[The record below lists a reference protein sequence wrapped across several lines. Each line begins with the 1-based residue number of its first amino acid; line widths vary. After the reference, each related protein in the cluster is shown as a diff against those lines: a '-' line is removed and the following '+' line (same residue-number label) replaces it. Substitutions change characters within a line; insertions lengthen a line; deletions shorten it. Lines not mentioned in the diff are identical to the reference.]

1 MEDTFVS
8 LVSFE
13 VAIGRMLAGCWKL
26 AGRSFEVAG
35 LGCRVDL
42 DETGLAAVCRRRRLR
57 TTRGELWRRDR
68 CADVL
73 GASRVGSG
81 AGGSINVGASSR
93 YIG

>member
-13 VAIGRMLAGCWKL
+13 AARGRMLVGCWKL

-35 LGCRVDL
+35 LGWLADL

-57 TTRGELWRRDR
+57 TTRGEVRRRDR
-68 CADVL
+68 WADVL